1 MCRACA
7 APAAVARHATMP
19 PLHLSLAAHTI
30 RRRSIHSLSLPTSTD
45 TGALAT
51 APHRRLRDT
60 LTRTSDTTYHHLP
73 RAAPMAHT
81 WLAVGQQSQIACSQ
95 HASNTLGRPALRS
108 SFSSLA
114 IGPSRPGRPALRSSF
129 SSLAIGPS
137 RPGRP
142 ALRNS
147 FSSLAIGPSRPFVL
161 IFQSIAPLIAARS
174 WDARVRLRAQSIQP
188 LLRCAEVV
196 DQLTRQCQELERR
209 AHIVEGL
216 GGTVAGRLAGGRGRR
231 TGIR

>member
-114 IGPSRPGRPALRSSF
+114 IGPSRPGRPALR
-129 SSLAIGPS
+129 
-137 RPGRP
+137 
-142 ALRNS
+142 NS

>member
-1 MCRACA
+1 
-7 APAAVARHATMP
+7 MP

-95 HASNTLGRPALRS
+95 HASNTL
-108 SFSSLA
+108 
-114 IGPSRPGRPALRSSF
+114 GRPALRSSF

>member
-1 MCRACA
+1 
-7 APAAVARHATMP
+7 MP

-137 RPGRP
+137 RP
-142 ALRNS
+142 
-147 FSSLAIGPSRPFVL
+147 FVL

>member
-1 MCRACA
+1 
-7 APAAVARHATMP
+7 MP

-137 RPGRP
+137 RP
-142 ALRNS
+142 
-147 FSSLAIGPSRPFVL
+147 FVL

-216 GGTVAGRLAGGRGRR
+216 GGTIAGRLAGGRGRR

>member
-1 MCRACA
+1 
-7 APAAVARHATMP
+7 MP

-114 IGPSRPGRPALRSSF
+114 IGPSRPGRPALR
-129 SSLAIGPS
+129 
-137 RPGRP
+137 
-142 ALRNS
+142 NS

-216 GGTVAGRLAGGRGRR
+216 GGTIAGRLAGGRGRR